1 MKLPL
6 EQYLI
11 TPNATIREALECI
24 NKNASLALVVDEGR
38 RLIGTI
44 TDGDVRRAVLA
55 GASLEAPVQKL
66 LDQRDKTLYP
76 KPVTAPVGT
85 PAGELAHIMNERG
98 IRQIPLLD
106 EGGHVVDIVLMQ
118 DLVKSYELPLKA
130 VIMAGG
136 FGKRL
141 LPLTEEVPKPMLPVG
156 DKPILELIVNQLQNS
171 GIRKVQMTTHYKP
184 EVIKQHFGAGEKFGL
199 EIQYVNE
206 DQPLGTAGALGSLEK
221 SDEPMLVLN
230 GDIQTQIDFR
240 AMLAFH
246 RENQAELTVAVRKY
260 DFQVPYG
267 VIQCDGA
274 HVMGVD
280 EKPTYNFFVN
290 AGIYLLEPSAH
301 RSIPLAQRFD
311 MTDLI
316 EKLTAEER
324 RVVAFPVVEYWMDIG
339 RQNDYVQAQQDIKR
353 WEKNP

>member
-1 MKLPL
+1 
-6 EQYLI
+6 
-11 TPNATIREALECI
+11 
-24 NKNASLALVVDEGR
+24 
-38 RLIGTI
+38 
-44 TDGDVRRAVLA
+44 
-55 GASLEAPVQKL
+55 
-66 LDQRDKTLYP
+66 
-76 KPVTAPVGT
+76 
-85 PAGELAHIMNERG
+85 
-98 IRQIPLLD
+98 
-106 EGGHVVDIVLMQ
+106 
-118 DLVKSYELPLKA
+118 
-130 VIMAGG
+130 
-136 FGKRL
+136 
-141 LPLTEEVPKPMLPVG
+141 
-156 DKPILELIVNQLQNS
+156 
-171 GIRKVQMTTHYKP
+171 MTTHYKP

-230 GDIQTQIDFR
+230 GDILTQIDFR

>member
-6 EQYLI
+6 EQHLI
-11 TPNATIREALECI
+11 TSNATIREALECI
-24 NKNASLALVVDEGR
+24 NKNASLAIVVDERR

-85 PAGELAHIMNERG
+85 PTAELLHIMNERG

-106 EGGHVVDIVLMQ
+106 ESGQVVDIVLMQ

-171 GIRKVQMTTHYKP
+171 GVRKVQMTTHYKP
-184 EVIKQHFGAGEKFGL
+184 EVIKQHFGSGEKFGL

-206 DQPLGTAGALGSLEK
+206 DQPLGTAGALGLIEK

-230 GDIQTQIDFR
+230 GDILTQVDFR

-246 RENQAELTVAVRKY
+246 REQKAELTVAVRKY

-274 HVMGVD
+274 QVRGVD

-301 RSIPLAQRFD
+301 NSIPSAQRFD

-316 EKLTAEER
+316 EKLAADRR
-324 RVVAFPVVEYWMDIG
+324 RVMAFPIVEYWMDVG
-339 RQNDYVQAQQDIKR
+339 QHNDYAKAQEDIKR
-353 WEKNP
+353 WEKSP